1 MSTRF
6 REGWLRARESF
17 WFLPAIFV
25 VVAVVLSQVAVLVD
39 RQLELSWA
47 STSALALGVDG
58 SRGLLTVI
66 GGSVLGVAATAFSI
80 TISVIATASSSYGP
94 RLVRN
99 FMADGGTP
107 ADAVRRY
114 VQAVKDQSF
123 PDPQL
128 HCY

>member
-1 MSTRF
+1 MPH
-6 REGWLRARESF
+6 AHSF
-17 WFLPAIFV
+17 IIEVLGGSRRRLGSQLLFIIFV

-80 TISVIATASSSYGP
+80 TISVIATASY
-94 RLVRN
+94 RLI
-99 FMADGGTP
+99 AGHE
-107 ADAVRRY
+107 
-114 VQAVKDQSF
+114 S
-123 PDPQL
+123 
-128 HCY
+128 